1 MRNFEFFAPGSLK
14 EAIELLSDPTSAARP
29 LAGGTDLVPQM
40 KEGSTRFPIPSRL
53 VSLHRIPDLRGI
65 EADGGLRVGAA
76 TTVWEIARSESVRRG
91 FRALAEG
98 ASLIGSVQTMHMAT
112 VGGNLCN
119 AAPSAD
125 TAPPLLALDAEAVI
139 AGPTGTRRLPLQ
151 EFFKGPGLTAL
162 QHSEILLELRIPP
175 PPPGTGTAYRR
186 QTPRARMDIAVAG
199 VAIALTIEGTRIARA
214 RVALGAVGPV
224 PMRAHGAEAALEGQE
239 ASDETFARAAATA
252 AGECAPID
260 DQRGSAAYRRHLVRV
275 LTERLLRESLARAS
289 GRS

>member
-1 MRNFEFFAPGSLK
+1 MRNFEYFAPGSLK
-14 EAIELLSDPTSAARP
+14 EAIELLSDPASAARP

-65 EADGGLRVGAA
+65 EVDGGLRVGA
-76 TTVWEIARSESVRRG
+76 TTPMWEIAHTESVSRG
-91 FRALAEG
+91 YAALAEG
-98 ASLIGSVQTMHMAT
+98 ASLVGSIQTMHMAT

-162 QHSEILLELRIPP
+162 QHGEILLELRIPP
-175 PPPGTGTAYRR
+175 LPPGTGTAYRR

-199 VAIALTIEGTRIARA
+199 VAIALTVEGTRIARA

-224 PMRAHGAEAALEGQE
+224 PMRAHGAEAALEGQK

-260 DQRGSAAYRRHLVRV
+260 DQRGSATYRRHLVRV

-289 GRS
+289 ARS